1 MRAKPGGRLTL
12 LDMEAAP
19 GGLATRR
26 RSSYG
31 ASMASPE
38 NPPLDPPS
46 LAPVKPQVSL
56 FAIYRL
62 FFLVGLFS
70 FGGGLSGWLHREV
83 VSNRG
88 WLTDDE
94 FFSGYSM
101 TNVMPGVNSS
111 NLSVYIGQHLRGAI
125 GAATALLALLTAPF
139 FVVIAVAFAYRYL
152 LQMPGFEAALAGIAA
167 AAIGM
172 LVRLAYLASRRAVIH
187 GIVPALIFL
196 AVFVSIGI
204 MRWPIWY
211 VVLVAAPVSIALT
224 VWTRRRK
231 ADA

>member
-1 MRAKPGGRLTL
+1 
-12 LDMEAAP
+12 
-19 GGLATRR
+19 
-26 RSSYG
+26 
-31 ASMASPE
+31 MALPE
-38 NPPLDPPS
+38 NPPLDPHPS
-46 LAPVKPQVSL
+46 PRVKPQVSL
-56 FAIYRL
+56 FAIYKL

-101 TNVMPGVNSS
+101 TNIVPGVNSS
-111 NLSVYIGQHLRGAI
+111 NLTVYVGQHLRGLA
-125 GAATALLALLTAPF
+125 GAATGLLALLTAPF
-139 FVVIAVAFAYRYL
+139 VVVIGAAVAFNHL
-152 LQMPGFEAALAGIAA
+152 LQIPGFGAAVAGIAA

-172 LVRLAYLASRRAVIH
+172 LMRLAFLAARRAVVT
-187 GIVPALIFL
+187 GILPTLMFA
-196 AVFVSIGI
+196 AVFASIGI

-211 VVLVAAPVSIALT
+211 VVLAAAPVSIAIT
-224 VWTRRRK
+224 VWTRKRK